1 MATLKTGWVKK
12 IIDGVSTKIFAI
24 SHVKSTYYD
33 YTNGKTLK
41 SKLDDMDKSIS
52 GKSEKDHTHSYAG
65 SDSVGGAATSAKE
78 CTGNSATATKATQ
91 DSDGNIIKSTYSKV
105 GHKHTKSE
113 ITDFPSSLKNPN
125 TLSINGKTYDGSSAV
140 DVGTIGA
147 SYGGTGKT
155 SLGDSANVLIN
166 ALSTG
171 SDTPKD
177 GDYYVSQYVNG
188 GTSTT
193 TYHRRPMSALWNYI
207 KSKLSTVA
215 TSGSYNDLS
224 NKPTIGNGTVTIKQA
239 GTSKGSFTMNQSGNT
254 TIELTDN
261 NTTYSTATQSA
272 NGLMSSSDK
281 TKLDGIAT
289 GANKTTVDSALSSS
303 STNPV
308 QNKVV
313 NSALAGKASS
323 SHTHSNYA
331 SKSVYGDTTVSMGRK
346 SGTTVG
352 DNSFAFGVSAE
363 ATGPYSLSIGN
374 TTSATGDYS
383 VALSSATRSTNLASF
398 AANHNTQATGSCSA
412 SFGNGTVALTN
423 QFVIGHLNNTSNAS
437 DNSIV
442 GASSGTAFVIGNGS
456 SSSSLSNALRV
467 TGKGQIYSPLTTI
480 LAGAD
485 YAEYFEWA
493 DENQDKEDRVGYFVT
508 FDENNPEKIR
518 IANEDDYILGIVS
531 GIPSVIGNGDEDW
544 KKRYILDDFGRYIEE
559 TFEYEEKVIIGH
571 KKDGEP
577 ITETVTKTG
586 TKWKENPEYDNTIEY
601 IPRDERAEWSAIGM
615 LGVLSV
621 YEDGTCQV
629 NGYCRCTNGGIATA
643 TEERSGYR
651 VIKRVTDN
659 IVKIVLK

>member
-105 GHKHTKSE
+105 GHTHTKSE

-125 TLSINGKTYDGSSAV
+125 KLSINGKTYDGSSAT
-140 DVGTIGA
+140 DVGVMGA

-281 TKLDGIAT
+281 TKLNGIAT

-352 DNSFAFGVSAE
+352 DKSIAFGVDAE
-363 ATGPYSLSIGN
+363 ANGKCSQSFGYKT
-374 TTSATGDYS
+374 
-383 VALSSATRSTNLASF
+383 LAKSYQF
-398 AANHNTQATGSCSA
+398 AAGKLNKETTGATYEASGVGGSVFVVGCGYYYTTA
-412 SFGNGTVALTN
+412 KDDIRTNAFRIADTGNVYAK
-423 QFVIGHLNNTSNAS
+423 
-437 DNSIV
+437 NS
-442 GASSGTAFVIGNGS
+442 TLGS
-456 SSSSLSNALRV
+456 
-467 TGKGQIYSPLTTI
+467 
-480 LAGAD
+480 GAD

-493 DENQDKEDRVGYFVT
+493 DENTEKEDRVGHFVT
-508 FDENNPEKIR
+508 FDENSPEKIR
-518 IANEDDYILGIVS
+518 FANEDDYILGIVS
-531 GIPSVIGNGDEDW
+531 GLPCVIGNGDEEW
-544 KKRYILDDFGRYIEE
+544 RKRFLVDEFGRYI
-559 TFEYEEKVIIGH
+559 TDIVEYEEEEVIGYTE
-571 KKDGEP
+571 DGKP
-577 ITETVTKTG
+577 IIEKITKTG
-586 TKWKENPEYDNTIEY
+586 KVWKENPEYDETMVYIEREFR
-601 IPRDERAEWSAIGM
+601 PEWSAIGM
-615 LGVLSV
+615 VGVLSV
-621 YEDGTCQV
+621 YDDGTCQV
-629 NGYCRCTNGGIATA
+629 NGYCKCTNGGIATA

-659 IVKIVLK
+659 IVKVVFR

>member
-52 GKSEKDHTHSYAG
+52 EKSEKDHTHSYAG

-105 GHKHTKSE
+105 GHTHTKSE

-125 TLSINGKTYDGSSAV
+125 KLSINGKTYDGSSAT
-140 DVGTIGA
+140 DVGVMGA

-281 TKLDGIAT
+281 TKLNGIAT

-331 SKSVYGDTTVSMGRK
+331 SKSVYGDTSISVGRK

-352 DNSFAFGVSAE
+352 
-363 ATGPYSLSIGN
+363 TGSIAYGEDVTCN
-374 TTSATGDYS
+374 YDYS
-383 VALSSATRSTNLASF
+383 VGIGRGIIANSSQIVL
-398 AANHNTQATGSCSA
+398 G
-412 SFGNGTVALTN
+412 
-423 QFVIGHLNNTSNAS
+423 INNTDKNGPQNGSNYTGGS
-437 DNSIV
+437 IFIVGDGYNKKNPDNSITV
-442 GASSGTAFVIGNGS
+442 FKQNG
-456 SSSSLSNALRV
+456 LRLED
-467 TGKGQIYSPLTTI
+467 TKSMYGRTYYTS
-480 LAGAD
+480 GAD
-485 YAEYFEWA
+485 YAEYEEWA
-493 DENQDKEDRVGYFVT
+493 DGNPNNEDRVGYFVT
-508 FDENNPEKIR
+508 YDENSKKKIR
-518 IANEDDYILGIVS
+518 KANAGEWILGIVS
-531 GIPSVIGNGDEDW
+531 GHPCIVGNGDEEWLGRFIRDE
-544 KKRYILDDFGRYIEE
+544 FGRLILEE
-559 TFEYEEKVIIGH
+559 SEFLSTEIDPDTGEKVEVVKIG
-571 KKDGEP
+571 KFP
-577 ITETVTKTG
+577 
-586 TKWKENPEYDNTIEY
+586 KENPSYDEEREY
-601 IPRDERAEWSAIGM
+601 ISRADRPEWDAVGWV
-615 LGVLSV
+615 GVLHV
-621 YEDGTCQV
+621 RDDGTCQP
-629 NGYCRCTNGGIATA
+629 NGFCKCADGGIATSA
-643 TEERSGYR
+643 TVEDYSYLTPIYR
-651 VIKRVTDN
+651 VIDRVTDN
-659 IVKIVLK
+659 VVRVVLNV

>member
-52 GKSEKDHTHSYAG
+52 EKSEKDHTHSYAG

-105 GHKHTKSE
+105 GHTHTKSE

-125 TLSINGKTYDGSSAV
+125 KLSINGKTYDGSSAT
-140 DVGTIGA
+140 DVGVMGA

-331 SKSVYGDTTVSMGRK
+331 SKSIYGDDAINLGRESGTTIGRK
-346 SGTTVG
+346 SVAEGYETTASGNFSHAAGRYTVAYG
-352 DNSFAFGVSAE
+352 E
-363 ATGPYSLSIGN
+363 YSHAGGSETKALAYQYAIGHFNN
-374 TTSATGDYS
+374 TTTAT
-383 VALSSATRSTNLASF
+383 ASK
-398 AANHNTQATGSCSA
+398 NYGTSTGS
-412 SFGNGTVALTN
+412 
-423 QFVIGHLNNTSNAS
+423 
-437 DNSIV
+437 
-442 GASSGTAFVIGNGS
+442 AFVIGNGLYNS
-456 SSSSLSNALRV
+456 AANSFRV
-467 TGKGQIYSPLTTI
+467 RDDGYIYATNSTVQT
-480 LAGAD
+480 GAD

-493 DENQDKEDRVGYFVT
+493 DGNQDEQDRVGYFVT
-508 FDENNPEKIR
+508 FDEENQEKIR
-518 IANEDDYILGIVS
+518 YANDGDYILGIVS
-531 GIPSVIGNGDEDW
+531 GMPSVIGNGDECW
-544 KKRYILDDFGRYIEE
+544 KQRYILDEFGRYIPE
-559 TFEYEEKVIIGH
+559 TFEYEETVFDEETNEEKT
-571 KKDGEP
+571 
-577 ITETVTKTG
+577 ITCTG
-586 TKWKENPEYDNTIEY
+586 TKWKENPEYDSTKPY
-601 IPRDERAEWSAIGM
+601 VSRDQRPEWDAVGM
-615 LGVLSV
+615 LGILSV
-621 YEDGTCQV
+621 YDDGTCQV
-629 NGYCRCTNGGIATA
+629 NGYCKCANGGIATA
-643 TEERSGYR
+643 TDERSGYR

-659 IVKIVLK
+659 IVKVVFR